1 MRQDDGAETAKQ
13 KSARRSRGTKVSV
26 DELVAKSRTVLD
38 RVVPIFER
46 AASKIRSRL
55 ARK

>member
-1 MRQDDGAETAKQ
+1 MRQDDGEGTAKHD
-13 KSARRSRGTKVSV
+13 RPRPSRGTKVSV

-46 AASKIRSRL
+46 AASKLRSRL
-55 ARK
+55 IRK